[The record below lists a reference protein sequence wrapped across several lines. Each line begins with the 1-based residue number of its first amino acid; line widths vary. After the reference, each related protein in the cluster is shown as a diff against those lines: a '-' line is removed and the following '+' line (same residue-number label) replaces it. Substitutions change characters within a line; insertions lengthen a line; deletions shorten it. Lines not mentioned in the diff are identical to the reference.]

1 MINELKIFSTVM
13 VGTMAGAV
21 VGAILFLGAKAII
34 HGTATT
40 TYICTEYNQTLG
52 ACTTYDVIKG
62 GVRYTL
68 TKVTP

>member
-13 VGTMAGAV
+13 AGTMAGAV

-40 TYICTEYNQTLG
+40 KYVCAEYKPTTGECTRLEVVK
-52 ACTTYDVIKG
+52 DH
-62 GVRYTL
+62 VRYTMK
-68 TKVTP
+68 KVTP